1 MNNVKA
7 LLTVVVSAMML
18 TVGLFLTVGMAQAG
32 GGNALNLK
40 GNGYVAVSAADN
52 GPLTFAS
59 PGGDFTLEAWV
70 RPDASGSRTIFCNG
84 HGSTGSLTNYIFQI
98 NNVSPGLSLY
108 IDEDWRR
115 DSTNSVP
122 LNVWSHVAVVFDEN
136 GDNDSITFYLNGVQG
151 NTITGSFTLD
161 APPDDSPAGDFHI
174 GDQNIASGNQFSG
187 DIDEARVWATAR
199 TPVEIQSMHKTLGAV
214 GAGYWKFDDSLTFDS
229 SPNELPGTSSNATSV
244 PSTAPI
250 ASDTVANKT
259 DMRVIWWYDS
269 DEKTSGRLTVNAG
282 TLSDL
287 NYTIFAH
294 NNEGLTP
301 NTDNKPVDIDR
312 RWNRVWTFD
321 VGEAVTADFTFTI
334 PEGQITNKESMVLL
348 ESDSDT
354 DFSAATEVVCTPVT
368 DGPLT
373 EMQFTGVSITDVMSY
388 TIGSI
393 TSDNPLPVQLSV
405 FTATDTMDG
414 VLISWRTEAESD
426 NIGFNLYRSDTED
439 GTYTKINT
447 KLIQGAGTD
456 ANPNGYLFTD
466 KDVVFGQT
474 YFYYLEDIDIAG
486 AKSKSEAIKAETV
499 DVVLTHRK
507 VFEPMN
513 EFRLMQNYPNPFNP
527 DTWIPYELLTDAT
540 VIIRIYDVNGHLVRH
555 LDLGKQKAGI
565 YVYKE
570 QAAYWDGTD
579 QTGQSVSSG
588 LYFYTLEAGDFQA
601 AKRMII
607 VK

>member
-7 LLTVVVSAMML
+7 LLTVVVMML
-18 TVGLFLTVGMAQAG
+18 MVGLFLTVGIAQAG
-32 GGNALNLK
+32 GGGNALELT
-40 GNGYVAVSAADN
+40 GAGGYVKVSADDN
-52 GPLTFAS
+52 GPLTFLLGS
-59 PGGDFTLEAWV
+59 DFTLEAWV
-70 RPDASGSRTIFCNG
+70 SPTPIGTGNRTIFCNG
-84 HGSTGSLTNYIFQI
+84 HGGASPLKTNYIFQI
-98 NNVSPGLSLY
+98 KSGVLSLY
-108 IDEDWRR
+108 IGKNWRN
-115 DSTNSVP
+115 STNPVP
-122 LNVWSHVAVVFDEN
+122 NNVWSHVAVVFDDD

-151 NTITGSFTLD
+151 STIPGSFNPD
-161 APPDDSPAGDFHI
+161 APVPSPPNGDFHI
-174 GDQNIASGNQFSG
+174 GDQNQAAGGNFSG
-187 DIDEARVWATAR
+187 EIDEARVWPTAR
-199 TPVEIQSMHKTLGAV
+199 TQMEILSNMHKTLGAV

>member
-1 MNNVKA
+1 MNNVKV
-7 LLTVVVSAMML
+7 LLTVGISAMML
-18 TVGLFLTVGMAQAG
+18 IVGLFLTVGMAQAG

-174 GDQNIASGNQFSG
+174 GDQNRASGNKFSG

-259 DMRVIWWYDS
+259 DMQVIWRIGGGQKASAQLDV
-269 DEKTSGRLTVNAG
+269 DAG
-282 TLSDL
+282 ALSDP
-287 NYTIFAH
+287 NYAIFAH
-294 NNEGLTP
+294 NNGGLTP
-301 NTDNKPVDIDR
+301 NTDNKPDVIDR

-321 VGEAVTADFTFTI
+321 MYGTVTATFTFTV
-334 PEGQITNKESMVLL
+334 PPGQITNKESMVLL
-348 ESDSDT
+348 ESNSDT
-354 DFSAATEVVCTPVT
+354 DFSGATSVGTRVT
-368 DGPLT
+368 GVPNT
-373 EMQFTGVSITDVMSY
+373 TMQFTNVSIADGKSY

-414 VLISWRTEAESD
+414 VLISWRTESELD
-426 NIGFNLYRSDTED
+426 NLGFNIYRSDTED
-439 GTYTKINT
+439 GKYTRVNARM
-447 KLIQGAGTD
+447 IQGAGTD
-456 ANPNGYLFTD
+456 ANSHDYSFTD
-466 KDVVFGQT
+466 DNVVFGKT
-474 YFYYLEDIDIAG
+474 YFYYLENIDIDG
-486 AKSKSEAIKAETV
+486 SKSKSEIIK
-499 DVVLTHRK
+499 VVTPEFL
-507 VFEPMN
+507 EPK

-527 DTWIPYELLTDAT
+527 DTWFPYELPTDTT

-555 LDLGKQKAGI
+555 LDLGKQKAGSYI
-565 YVYKE
+565 YKE
-570 QAAYWDGTD
+570 KAAYWDGTD
-579 QTGQSVSSG
+579 QTGKSVSSG
-588 LYFYTLEAGDFQA
+588 LYFYTLEAGDFRA
-601 AKRMII
+601 TKRMVIL
-607 VK
+607 K